1 MRAPSKAGMTK
12 HLLIC
17 VVSAA
22 LVAAV
27 GTQDLKQFEVA
38 SVRASQ
44 EQEQGTGQVGL
55 RITNQQVRIVALPL
69 RDYIASAY
77 QLRNFQ
83 IDGPEW
89 LTKAKFDIAATLP
102 AGATQRE
109 VPAMLQALLANRFML
124 KAHRESREFPVYVLE
139 VANGG
144 LKLARSKIDPAAVPV
159 TGVAVAAAGSNRGL
173 AIDLGGGSSYSFAA
187 GKFEGHKLTMT
198 RLAEALNNLLERPV
212 LDQTKTD
219 GEFDV
224 SFEVT
229 PEDYQAM
236 LVRAAVNNGVVLPPI
251 ALRALEN
258 GSSASLVDA
267 MRAAGLSLQ
276 PRRAPLDVLVIDS
289 VERTPSDN

>member
-1 MRAPSKAGMTK
+1 MTK
-12 HLLIC
+12 PLLTFVMFAIL
-17 VVSAA
+17 AA
-22 LVAAV
+22 A
-27 GTQDLKQFEVA
+27 GTAQEPRRFEVA

-89 LTKAKFDIAATLP
+89 LTKTKFDIAATLP
-102 AGATQRE
+102 AGATQRD
-109 VPAMLQALLANRFML
+109 VPAMLQALLADRFAL

-139 VANGG
+139 VASGG
-144 LKLARSKIDPAAVPV
+144 LKLARSKTDPAAAPV
-159 TGVAVAAAGSNRGL
+159 TGVAVQAAGSNRGL

-187 GKFEGHKLTMT
+187 GKFEGRKLTLS
-198 RLAEALNNLLERPV
+198 RLAEALNNFVERPV
-212 LDQTKTD
+212 VDQTKTE
-219 GEFDV
+219 GEFDL
-224 SFEVT
+224 SFDVT

-236 LVRAAVNNGVVLPPI
+236 LVRSAVNNGVQLPPI

-258 GSSASLVDA
+258 GSNASLMDA
-267 MRAAGLSLQ
+267 LRAAGLSLQ
-276 PRRAPLDVLVIDS
+276 SRRAPLEVLVIES
-289 VERTPSDN
+289 VERMPTEN